1 MVEGVPNFFFFQVRV
16 LLGTPWTERGVTTR
30 YLGKKMIEEGE
41 NEEEIRKRQREG
53 SLPSQ
58 GRGG

>member
-30 YLGKKMIEEGE
+30 YLGKKMIEEKGKRGRD
-41 NEEEIRKRQREG
+41 EEEAERRLSTK
-53 SLPSQ
+53 PWM
-58 GRGG
+58 